1 MSFFFFLLRTCHQ
14 QLCTIPFA
22 RKISCSYIFVFFKLI
37 LLDAFKPA
45 YLQTIAKVLFHA
57 FCKVEIYLVNFFK
70 NHFSQIVEKENWYN
84 KFPVLVI
91 FLLEAEKVLKNLYHP
106 LMIKTK
112 QKNPPQNT
120 YEARVERDA
129 LIKDNHEKP
138 TTCII
143 FNGKRLNNFHLIPQ
157 VRQKCCHLPHG
168 FMRMPMR
175 Q

>member
-1 MSFFFFLLRTCHQ
+1 MCFFFLLRTCHQ

-91 FLLEAEKVLKNLYHP
+91 FLLEAESAWKSLSPSHDKN
-106 LMIKTK
+106 KT
-112 QKNPPQNT
+112 
-120 YEARVERDA
+120 
-129 LIKDNHEKP
+129 EKS
-138 TTCII
+138 TTEHIRSKSRK
-143 FNGKRLNNFHLIPQ
+143 GRPYKR
-157 VRQKCCHLPHG
+157 
-168 FMRMPMR
+168 
-175 Q
+175 